1 VTDPATS
8 CRHHPVCPGCPLRSE
23 PYPRQLQ
30 IKRSRLAAALEVFP
44 HLPGAPEVIGAV
56 REDGYRHRLKLPVA
70 FDGDRAHVGLYAG
83 DHHTV
88 LDTPDCPALVKG
100 LREGLDAL
108 LPWLSGHKEVHS
120 LDLRVSDRTGE
131 LQVVFAADRGAVSG
145 GDRALRSL
153 AAQVPKLAS
162 VAVSTADPERKRV
175 MGRSPRLASGRP
187 TVEEAIGPTTYKLY
201 PGAFFQADP
210 QNARQLH
217 GLVREL
223 VGDARRILDLYAG
236 VGAYGLMLAPGRE
249 EVVCVEEVPQAARA
263 AADMAPDN
271 VRILTARV
279 EELSWDGRFDVA
291 ILNPARRGS
300 DPDTLARVSQ
310 LAQRL
315 VYVSCGPEALARDLD
330 CLAARGMRVDQIFA
344 IDLFPQTREVETV
357 VHLVRGP
364 PLRSWPSGRG
374 RAGGPWLGQPS
385 GMIGRHEEGIALVIG
400 DTGPSGQVDGHSYR
414 KLATVAGHSLI
425 HLELKGPLH
434 TALRGL
440 AKRGRPTA
448 GRDPRTNRFFAE
460 KAGLVRPFEHVL
472 KADGAYAP
480 LHGDLRLVLR
490 ALGAPEDAW
499 QGGFKGR
506 GGGER
511 GPRRGR

>member
-1 VTDPATS
+1 MSETRPAGS
-8 CRHHPVCPGCPLRSE
+8 CRHHPSCPGCPLRDQ
-23 PYPRQLQ
+23 PYARQLEV
-30 IKRSRLAAALEVFP
+30 KRSRLAAALEVFP
-44 HLPGAPEVIGAV
+44 HLPAAPSVIGALH
-56 REDGYRHRLKLPVA
+56 EDGYRHRLKLPVA
-70 FDGDRAHVGLYAG
+70 FAGDRAHIGLYAG

-88 LDTPDCPALVKG
+88 LDTPDCAALVPA
-100 LREGLDAL
+100 LREGISEL
-108 LPWLSGHKEVHS
+108 LPWLSGHREVHS
-120 LDLRVSDRTGE
+120 VDLRVSDHSGQ
-131 LQVVFAADRGAVSG
+131 LQLVLAAERGAVQG
-145 GDRALRSL
+145 GDRALRAL
-153 AAQVPKLAS
+153 AAAVPKLAS
-162 VAVSTADPERKRV
+162 VAVSEADPERKRV
-175 MGRSPRLASGRP
+175 MGRRPRLASGRA
-187 TVEEAIGPTTYKLY
+187 TIDEAIGATKYRLY

-210 QNARQLH
+210 RNARQLH

-223 VGDARRILDLYAG
+223 VGDARRVLDLYAG

-249 EVVCVEEVPQAARA
+249 EVVCVEEVSQAARA
-263 AADMAPDN
+263 AADVAPPN
-271 VRILTARV
+271 VRVIPAKV
-279 EELSWDGRFDVA
+279 EALSWEGKFDVA

-300 DPDTLARVSQ
+300 DPDTLVRVSQ

-315 VYVSCGPEALARDLD
+315 VYVSCGPETLARDLD
-330 CLAARGMRVDQIFA
+330 CLAARGMRVERMFA

-364 PLRSWPSGRG
+364 ALTSWEAGRG

-385 GMIGRHEEGIALVIG
+385 GAIGRHEEGIALVIG
-400 DTGPSGQVDGHSYR
+400 DVGPAGEVEGHRYR

-425 HLELKGPLH
+425 HLLLKGPLH

-460 KAGLVRPFEHVL
+460 KAGLMRPFEHVTR
-472 KADGAYAP
+472 ADGAYAP

-499 QGGFKGR
+499 RADAPAGG
-506 GGGER
+506 
-511 GPRRGR
+511 RRRR